1 MIVATAG
8 HVDHG
13 KTLLVKS
20 ITGID
25 ADRLP
30 EEKRRGMTIDL
41 GFAYWRPD
49 DKTTVGFV
57 DVPGHERF
65 IRNMLC
71 GVAGIDFVLLV
82 VAADDGVM
90 PQTREHLA
98 IIDLL
103 GVTKGVVA
111 LTKSDRVAPERIAA
125 VTREIRALL
134 VGTGLSSIPIL
145 PVSALTG
152 EGVAA
157 LKTLLTDA
165 ARSDR
170 KPSPRGNFRLA
181 VDRSFT
187 IAGAGLVVTGTVF
200 AGSVAV
206 GDVVRVLGL
215 DRAARVRSL
224 HAQNEAA
231 QQSRKGDRCALNLAG
246 ADLSPDE
253 LARGDWIVSRDA
265 CGPVDKFDLRLKL
278 LPSEKRALAHWTPVH
293 VHLGA
298 AEVAGRVA
306 LLEEKAL
313 GPGRS
318 GLAQLV
324 LDHPLGAVRGDRVI
338 LRDQS
343 AQRTIGGGKV
353 IDIFPPRRGRRRP
366 ERLAYLRHMESD
378 DDNAC
383 LAALLVASPQGLDL
397 SAFAANRNLM
407 PGEADSLF
415 AAQPMRIVATARGQR
430 GFTPAAWESLKA
442 LALERLA
449 DWHRRMPGVAGLSE
463 DRVLAGAS
471 PRVEKEVALAVVA
484 ELARAGAVI
493 REGGGVRLSTHEPK
507 LAAADAA
514 LWRRIEPL
522 LDQNPLRS
530 PSLHE
535 LAAAAKIEPKK
546 LESLLVRVSR
556 LGLLVRIAPNRFF
569 RPRSLR
575 RLGELAVSLSS
586 RSSDHRIA
594 AAEFRDSSGIGRNVA
609 IEVLEYFDRVRLTRR
624 VGDAHELIGTLDR
637 VFGPSGD

>member
-13 KTLLVKS
+13 KTLLVKA

-49 DKTTVGFV
+49 DRTTVGFI

-111 LTKSDRVAPERIAA
+111 LTKSDRVSPERIAA

-134 VGTGLSSIPIL
+134 AGTGLSSTPIL

-157 LKTLLTDA
+157 LKTLLADV
-165 ARSDR
+165 ARRDLAL
-170 KPSPRGNFRLA
+170 SPRGNFRLA

-206 GDVVRVLGL
+206 GDAVRVLRL
-215 DRAARVRSL
+215 DQAARVRSL

-246 ADLSPDE
+246 TDLSPDKM
-253 LARGDWIVSRDA
+253 ARGDWIVSRDA
-265 CGPVDKFDLRLKL
+265 AGSVDKFDMRLRVLA
-278 LPSEKRALAHWTPVH
+278 SEKRALAHWTPVH

-298 AEVAGRVA
+298 ADVPGRVA

-313 GPGRS
+313 AAGQS
-318 GLAQLV
+318 GLVQLV
-324 LDHPLGAVRGDRVI
+324 LDHPIGAVHGDRVI

-343 AQRTIGGGKV
+343 AQRTIGGGRV
-353 IDIFPPRRGRRRP
+353 IDIFPPRRGRSRP
-366 ERLAYLRHMESD
+366 ERLAYLRCMESD
-378 DDNAC
+378 DDGAC
-383 LAALLVASPQGLDL
+383 LAALLAASPQGLDL
-397 SAFAANRNLM
+397 SAFAANRNFA
-407 PGEADSLF
+407 PSEADALF
-415 AAQPMRIVATARGQR
+415 AAQPMRIVVTARGRR
-430 GFTPAAWESLKA
+430 GFTTTAWESLKA

-449 DWHRRMPGVAGLSE
+449 DWHRRMPGVAGLGE
-463 DRVLAGAS
+463 DRVLMGAS

-484 ELARAGAVI
+484 ELARAGAVV
-493 REGGGVRLSTHEPK
+493 REGGAARLSTHQPK
-507 LAAADAA
+507 LAGEDAV

-522 LDQNPLRS
+522 LDHDPLRP

-535 LAAAAKIEPKK
+535 LAAGAKMEPKK

-586 RSSDHRIA
+586 RSPDHRIA
-594 AAEFRDSSGIGRNVA
+594 AAAFRDSSGIGRNVA

-624 VGDAHELIGTLDR
+624 VGDAHELVGTLDR
-637 VFGPSGD
+637 VFGPDAG